1 MKRTYK
7 QMPLPYQV
15 RLDRTQKLYLGCKRA
30 FDTLAAALLLTAA
43 APVMAL
49 VALAIKLESPA
60 EPVLFCQPRV
70 GIGYRS
76 FRLYKFRTM
85 HAAAPRSCA
94 TSQLDDAHR
103 YITPLGRILRRASL
117 DELPQL
123 FNVLRG
129 EMSLVG
135 PRPLV
140 WTERE
145 MRLLRRWYGVYQ
157 VRPGITGLAQ
167 VSGRDLLDNYEKLHL
182 DREYL
187 RRLGP
192 AQDLHLACRTVRTVL
207 SRAGYREGRAASPA
221 PILEV

>member
-1 MKRTYK
+1 
-7 QMPLPYQV
+7 MPLPYQV

-123 FNVLRG
+123 FNILKG
-129 EMSLVG
+129 QMSIVG
-135 PRPLV
+135 PRPAL
-140 WTERE
+140 WNQDDLIAERDK
-145 MRLLRRWYGVYQ
+145 YGANACV
-157 VRPGITGLAQ
+157 PGLTGYAQ
-167 VSGRDLLDNYEKLHL
+167 IHGRDELPIPEKARLDGYYAKNMGFGL
-182 DREYL
+182 DVKIFFGTIFSVL
-187 RRLGP
+187 RSDG
-192 AQDLHLACRTVRTVL
+192 VV
-207 SRAGYREGRAASPA
+207 EGRQP
-221 PILEV
+221 